1 MNGLPDFLNRTPHEW
16 MDGVIPLFAPDADSL
31 YDRRSATVDIYTG
44 IAYGHLLFGETA
56 AEPLYTRMVSLVKDG
71 QPRRVLD
78 IGCGPGRIVY
88 DCAPLM
94 LESEF
99 ACVDISREMARRAWE
114 ILVQGREMAL
124 PAWEYRGRPGVAF
137 SRVLRQKNVW
147 VAQADA
153 LDLPFH
159 AGSFDVVLGAL
170 VLCRVRDPLRALV
183 EMLRVLAPGGRLVLA
198 TPFAFND
205 SGLWERF
212 WPGVKLRDYLTG
224 FGVEVDYWE
233 EGVEY
238 EEVIDAN
245 GNSHRY
251 RVTVC
256 GARKSG

>member
-1 MNGLPDFLNRTPHEW
+1 
-16 MDGVIPLFAPDADSL
+16 MDGVIPLFAPQADSL
-31 YDRRSATVDIYTG
+31 YDRRAATVDIYTG
-44 IAYGHLLFGETA
+44 IAYGHLLFGQVA
-56 AEPLYTRMVSLVKDG
+56 AEPLYTRMASLVRAG
-71 QPRRVLD
+71 GHARRVLD
-78 IGCGPGRIVY
+78 VGCGPGRIVY
-88 DCAPLM
+88 DCAGRLP
-94 LESEF
+94 ETEF

-114 ILVQGREMAL
+114 VLVAGREIAL

-137 SRVLRQKNVW
+137 AQVLRQRNVW

-159 AGSFDVVLGAL
+159 AASFDVVVAAL
-170 VLCRVRDPLRALV
+170 VLCRVRDPLRAIE

-205 SGLWERF
+205 PELWERF
-212 WPGVKLRDYLTG
+212 WPGGKLRDYLAG
-224 FGVEVDYWE
+224 FGVVVEHWE
-233 EGVEY
+233 EGVGY

-256 GARKSG
+256 GAKKSR